1 MFTEIAIGIIT
12 LAVAWLFKTSI
23 EAGKEIAV
31 LKQKLKTS
39 EDNHQEFK
47 KVMDRLTEIVR
58 ELTIAIE
65 ILKK

>member
-31 LKQKLKTS
+31 LKQKIKTS
-39 EDNHQEFK
+39 EENHVEFK
-47 KVMDRLTEIVR
+47 QVMNRLEEIVK